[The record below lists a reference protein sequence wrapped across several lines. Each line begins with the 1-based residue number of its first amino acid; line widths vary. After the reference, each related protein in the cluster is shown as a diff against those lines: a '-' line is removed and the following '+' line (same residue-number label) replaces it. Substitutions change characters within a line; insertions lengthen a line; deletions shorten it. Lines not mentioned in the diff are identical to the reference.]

1 MLLRDVMTTNVVSA
15 PPDMSIYEAR
25 KIMQAHRIRRLPV
38 AEKGKLLGM
47 VSMGRLES
55 ISPPKAT
62 AVSLW
67 ELNYLLAHT
76 TLREIMEKNLITA
89 SPDMTVEEG
98 VALAQRNKV
107 GALLVVENGN
117 LVGVITTNDFFY
129 RIVNPVLG
137 LGKAG
142 SRLFIPGAGEG
153 KALEDVLATIN
164 SNNIRIV
171 TLFPI
176 TRDDGKPN
184 DLVVHLATEDVS
196 QIIRDLKDRN
206 YLPTMRRR

>member
-1 MLLRDVMTTNVVSA
+1 MFIRDVMTTNVVTA

-25 KIMQAHRIRRLPV
+25 KIMQAHHIRRLPV
-38 AEKGKLLGM
+38 VERGKLVGM

-55 ISPPKAT
+55 ISPPKAST
-62 AVSLW
+62 VSLW

-98 VALAQRNKV
+98 VALAQKNKI
-107 GALLVVENGN
+107 GALLVAENGN
-117 LVGVITTNDFFY
+117 LVGIVTTNDFFY
-129 RIVNPVLG
+129 KIVNPVLG
-137 LGKAG
+137 LGKGG
-142 SRLFIPGAGEG
+142 SRLFVPGAGEG
-153 KALEDVLATIN
+153 KALEDVIATVN
-164 SNNIRIV
+164 RNNIRIV
-171 TLFPI
+171 TLFQI

-184 DLVVHLATEDVS
+184 DLVVHLATEDPS

-206 YLPTMRRR
+206 YLPTIRRR